1 MGVEILDGNSRDRE
15 SRDLKRYGRKGTRL
29 VEPRDQRRALGRL
42 GTGEFFSALE
52 IGIARRIIES
62 QNKKQIDTS
71 QYKSETNRCV

>member
-42 GTGEFFSALE
+42 GTGEFFFFCLGNGDLVDE
-52 IGIARRIIES
+52 
-62 QNKKQIDTS
+62 
-71 QYKSETNRCV
+71 